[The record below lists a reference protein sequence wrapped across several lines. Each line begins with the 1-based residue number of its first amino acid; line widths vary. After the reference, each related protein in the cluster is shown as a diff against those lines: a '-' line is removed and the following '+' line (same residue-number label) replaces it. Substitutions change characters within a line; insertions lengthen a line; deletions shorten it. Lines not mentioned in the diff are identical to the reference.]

1 MSEEMR
7 LLKDGADLLG
17 VELDEG
23 QLCQFDIYRN
33 ELLRWNEKINL
44 ISEKSAGEIITRHFL
59 DSLSAARFI
68 PEGEPC
74 MLDAGTGAGFP
85 GIPLKIALP
94 GIKLY
99 LLEANRKKISF
110 LKNVIRELELDQIQ
124 IIHDRT
130 ENVLSRE
137 IWRGKFGVVIS
148 RAAFKLPDLL
158 DMADYFLGPKGL
170 LITLKGPDVQAE
182 LAPIVANPHVSEN
195 YKINQYVTDWKTH
208 DAYRKIIVFQR
219 VR

>member
-33 ELLRWNEKINL
+33 ELLKWNEKINL
-44 ISEKSAGEIITRHFL
+44 ISEKSAADIITRHFL

-68 PEGEPC
+68 PEGEPY
-74 MLDAGTGAGFP
+74 MLDVGTGAGFP

-94 GIKLY
+94 GIKLH

-110 LKNVIRELELDQIQ
+110 LKNVIRTLKLDKVQV
-124 IIHDRT
+124 IHDRT
-130 ENVLSRE
+130 ENLLLCE
-137 IWRGKFGVVIS
+137 IWRGKFGIVIS
-148 RAAFKLPDLL
+148 RAAFKLPHLVRL
-158 DMADYFLGPKGL
+158 ADYFLESKGL

-182 LAPIVANPHVSEN
+182 LDSVLINPDVSKN
-195 YKINQYVTDWKTH
+195 YSINQHVVDELLIGS
-208 DAYRKIIVFQR
+208 ARKIIAFQR